1 MTFSRLYCVKS
12 FINLNRLEDG
22 KFSKKH
28 GPFGQMKMSKKKK
41 INSFWFVK
49 NSFRRNCAVGA
60 NAEKQSEKT

>member
-1 MTFSRLYCVKS
+1 MTFSQVYCVKS
-12 FINLNRLEDG
+12 CINLNRLEDG
-22 KFSKKH
+22 TFSKKY
-28 GPFGQMKMSKKKK
+28 GPFDQMKMSAKKK